1 MIMSHPDGQG
11 SPAAALVRLGVLAD
25 VRVRLAAISGALSD
39 LKIDADELR
48 GDANELNAL
57 AHRIEW
63 LADVGTSSRS

>member
-1 MIMSHPDGQG
+1 
-11 SPAAALVRLGVLAD
+11 

-63 LADVGTSSRS
+63 LADVDTASRS